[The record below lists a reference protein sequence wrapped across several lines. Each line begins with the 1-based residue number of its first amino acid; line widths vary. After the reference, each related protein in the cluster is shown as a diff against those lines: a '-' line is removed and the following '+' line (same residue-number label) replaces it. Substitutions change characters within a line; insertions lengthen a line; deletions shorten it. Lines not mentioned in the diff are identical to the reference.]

1 MRKSCSEP
9 LYLFDGSN
17 PHLQGEKGISLSG
30 KKKSPMFSKKTP
42 TFLEKSPTFSEN
54 LPRFLEKVQRFCW

>member
-30 KKKSPMFSKKTP
+30 KKKLPRFQKKLRRFWKKVP
-42 TFLEKSPTFSEN
+42 RFSEN